1 MSVIK
6 TRIVKFVGHIHN
18 MQLCIEI
25 ISFINNENES
35 LLRWFYSLC
44 EPRNFNRILWLLGV
58 VGGSQSKKVCSC
70 DFYVASFLWKKC
82 AG

>member
-1 MSVIK
+1 MIK

-18 MQLCIEI
+18 MQLCIEN

-44 EPRNFNRILWLLGV
+44 DPRNFSRILCLVGV
-58 VGGSQSKKVCSC
+58 VGGSQSNS
-70 DFYVASFLWKKC
+70 L
-82 AG
+82 

>member
-1 MSVIK
+1 MIK

-44 EPRNFNRILWLLGV
+44 DPKDFSRILFLVGV
-58 VGGSQSKKVCSC
+58 VGGSRSNS
-70 DFYVASFLWKKC
+70 L
-82 AG
+82 

>member
-1 MSVIK
+1 MIK

-35 LLRWFYSLC
+35 LLRWFYSFC
-44 EPRNFNRILWLLGV
+44 DSKDFSRILFLVGV
-58 VGGSQSKKVCSC
+58 VGGSRSNS
-70 DFYVASFLWKKC
+70 L
-82 AG
+82 